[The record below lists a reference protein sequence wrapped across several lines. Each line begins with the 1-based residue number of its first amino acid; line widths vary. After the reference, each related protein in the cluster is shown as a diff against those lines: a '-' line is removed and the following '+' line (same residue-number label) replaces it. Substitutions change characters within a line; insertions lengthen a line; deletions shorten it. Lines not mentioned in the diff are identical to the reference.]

1 MTETTDWDRRFLA
14 LAAQV
19 ATWSKDP
26 STKAGAV
33 IVDSERRIVSTGFN
47 GFSRGIED
55 APELL
60 NDRAKK
66 YRMILHAEL
75 NAILF
80 AQRDLIGCTI
90 YVHPMPPC
98 AQCAAAIIQSGIEKV
113 VTITPSAAHQKRW
126 WSDWMIALQMYQQ
139 AGIAFLLLE

>member
-26 STKAGAV
+26 STQVGAV

-47 GFSRGIED
+47 GFPRGIADD
-55 APELL
+55 ADCL

-66 YRMILHAEL
+66 YRMIIHAEL

-80 AQRDLIGCTI
+80 AQRDLTGCII
-90 YVHPMPPC
+90 YTHPMPPC
-98 AQCAAAIIQSGIEKV
+98 AQCASAIIQSGINKV
-113 VTITPSAAHQKRW
+113 VTITPNVALNERW
-126 WSDWMIALQMYQQ
+126 GSDWEIAWKMYQQ
-139 AGIAFLLLE
+139 AGIAFLLLR